1 LLEPS
6 FDSEIRILVS
16 NIPQKRQTLL
26 FSATITRSIS
36 AIKGMQFN
44 NVLHVELNNC
54 SPVEM
59 CRQRYCF
66 VPNRIKDT
74 YLFHIIKRLI
84 AANTKSIVVFTNSIK
99 TSELLH
105 RISVQLDF
113 SSVALHSMKKQ
124 RERKECLFKFK
135 SQRVSILF
143 ATDVASRGIDIPSVN
158 FVINYDTPSNVQ
170 DYVHRI
176 GRTARAMRSGEAV
189 TFVTQHEVERF
200 LTIENALSTR
210 MECYEVEE
218 ESIAAEL
225 TRSLAAKRTAR
236 LQMAEDFD
244 LKFITH
250 RRSK

>member
-1 LLEPS
+1 L
-6 FDSEIRILVS
+6 
-16 NIPQKRQTLL
+16 
-26 FSATITRSIS
+26 
-36 AIKGMQFN
+36 
-44 NVLHVELNNC
+44 
-54 SPVEM
+54 
-59 CRQRYCF
+59 
-66 VPNRIKDT
+66 
-74 YLFHIIKRLI
+74 
-84 AANTKSIVVFTNSIK
+84 
-99 TSELLH
+99 
-105 RISVQLDF
+105 
-113 SSVALHSMKKQ
+113 
-124 RERKECLFKFK
+124 
-135 SQRVSILF
+135 
-143 ATDVASRGIDIPSVN
+143 
-158 FVINYDTPSNVQ
+158 
-170 DYVHRI
+170 HRI